1 MQRIAV
7 LALLAACCLVAQAA
21 RMPDLALMH
30 DDLPEDTA
38 FMGSSGVAL
47 SAEAHADLGDAPL
60 LEGGFTAGSYAT
72 DLESLVSEQD
82 ALDKSK
88 WPIRIATKHLVRPE
102 SHGSFVRQFWRLQ
115 YKSRDIKGLKYLSL
129 AKVAGDNL
137 VWTSYAVYE
146 DFEALIKHA
155 RSEGVRDFATYLTT
169 TNVPVSTKLLV
180 RIAGGYHGKR
190 ATAVNEL
197 AAAAPADVATAAGK
211 KKEWPIRLLTAY
223 VVRPG
228 EHCGFV
234 KAWKKMES
242 KVADSKG
249 LVSLTLNKP
258 AGNNILFT
266 SYAHFDSPKG
276 LWALHDK
283 KAVKD
288 FFEYVSDNHI
298 TVVTKKLWKIPEPK
312 W

>member
-234 KAWKKMES
+234 KAWKRMEEAIG
-242 KVADSKG
+242 KDAMA
-249 LVSLTLNKP
+249 LTLDKP
-258 AGNNILFT
+258 LGNNLVFV
-266 SYAHFDSPKG
+266 SYAAWESRED
-276 LWALHDK
+276 LWDAAK
-283 KAVKD
+283 SKAVRRFK
-288 FFEYVSDNHI
+288 EYIEDHGI
-298 TVVTKKLWKIPEPK
+298 PVVTKRIFKVPPPCCH
-312 W
+312 